1 MPSKD
6 IRALYQTSDALGLVK
21 LVQDEEVTPAE
32 LMEAAIAQT
41 EKINPRINALVS
53 WDYELA
59 RSHSRTRQPNSTFSG
74 IPYLEKDLGV
84 QVAGFRTTNG
94 SKFYNRL
101 ATVAEKDSESVR
113 RLRSAGLIPFGMT
126 NSPEMGQDWT
136 TEPKVY
142 GSTLNPWDLAFSSS
156 GSSGGAGA
164 AVAARIVPIAGGSDG
179 GGSIRGPAAFCG
191 LVGLKP
197 SRGRIPDPWQ
207 NMTGTVL
214 GCLSRTVRDTAAY
227 LDVASGAYPGDYFTP
242 PRGDESFVE
251 LSAREPRP
259 LRVGLA
265 TSLPLGFR
273 VDPEIAAC
281 LNQTARLLE
290 SAGHYVETCEL
301 NLFTEACRVAR
312 GRIIAVQLAQRV
324 TAMEKALGEPV
335 LDDDFEPSTFSS
347 IEQGKAVTALTFA
360 GDIET
365 VRNSARDIAGRLAGY
380 DAVLC
385 PVYPAHTFRKG
396 EGAYET
402 HSYEQQFAFCEYLST
417 INTCGVPAISLPVG
431 VFHDGLPLGVQLV
444 GRYGDEATLLQVAA
458 GLEQQLRWHERIP
471 QLLRE

>member
-6 IRALYQTSDALGLVK
+6 IQALYQTSDALGLAK
-21 LVQDEEVTPAE
+21 FVQDGEVTPAE
-32 LMEAAIAQT
+32 LMEAAIVQA
-41 EKINPRINALVS
+41 EKVNPRINALVS
-53 WDYELA
+53 WDYERA
-59 RSHSRTRQPNSTFSG
+59 RSHARTHHPHSRFSG
-74 IPYLEKDLGV
+74 VPYLEKDLWM
-84 QVAGFRTTNG
+84 QVTGFRTTNG
-94 SKFYNRL
+94 SKFYYRL
-101 ATVAEKDSESVR
+101 ASVAEKDSESVR

-142 GSTLNPWDLAFSSS
+142 GSTLNPWDLAFSAS

-179 GGSIRGPAAFCG
+179 GGSIRLPAAFCG

-207 NMTGTVL
+207 NATGSVL

-227 LDVASGAYPGDYFTP
+227 LDVASGPYPGDYFTP
-242 PRGDESFVE
+242 PRTDESFVE
-251 LSAREPRP
+251 LSTREPRR

-265 TSLPLGFR
+265 TSLPLGFKI
-273 VDPEIAAC
+273 DSEIAAC

-290 SAGHYVETCEL
+290 NAGHWVEPCEL

-324 TAMEKALGEPV
+324 NAMETALGSRM
-335 LDDDFEPSTFSS
+335 LDDDFEPTTLSS
-347 IEQGKAVTALTFA
+347 IEEGKSVNAIILAS
-360 GDIET
+360 DIET
-365 VRNSARDIAGRLAGY
+365 VRNSARDIAGRLAAY
-380 DAVLC
+380 DVVLC
-385 PVYPAHTFRKG
+385 PVYPAHTFRIG

-444 GRYGDEATLLQVAA
+444 GHYGDEATLLQVAEC
-458 GLEQQLRWHERIP
+458 LEQQLGWHERRP
-471 QLLRE
+471 PLLRG

>member
-1 MPSKD
+1 
-6 IRALYQTSDALGLVK
+6 
-21 LVQDEEVTPAE
+21 
-32 LMEAAIAQT
+32 MEAAIAQA
-41 EKINPRINALVS
+41 EEINPRINALVS
-53 WDYELA
+53 WNYELA
-59 RSHSRTRQPNSTFSG
+59 RSHARARQPNSRFSG
-74 IPYLEKDLGV
+74 VPYLEKDLGV

-94 SKFYNRL
+94 SKFYHRL
-101 ATVAEKDSESVR
+101 APVAQRDSESVR

-136 TEPKVY
+136 TEPKLY
-142 GSTLNPWDLAFSSS
+142 GSTLNPWDLAFSAS

-164 AVAARIVPIAGGSDG
+164 AVAARLVPIAGGSDG
-179 GGSIRGPAAFCG
+179 GGSIRGPASFCG

-207 NMTGTVL
+207 NPTGTVL

-227 LDVASGAYPGDYFTP
+227 LDVASGPYPGDYFTP
-242 PRGDESFVE
+242 PTRDESFVE
-251 LSAREPRP
+251 LSAREPQR

-265 TSLPLGFR
+265 TTLPLRFKI
-273 VDPEIAAC
+273 DPEIAAC
-281 LNQTARLLE
+281 LIDTARLLE
-290 SAGHYVETCEL
+290 NAGHCVEPCEL
-301 NLFTEACRVAR
+301 NLFTEACRAAR

-324 TAMEKALGEPV
+324 TSMETALEARMLV
-335 LDDDFEPSTFSS
+335 DDFEPSTFSL
-347 IEQGKAVTALTFA
+347 IEQGKSVDAITFA

-365 VRNSARDIAGRLAGY
+365 VRNSARDIAGRLARY
-380 DAVLC
+380 DVVLC
-385 PVYPAHTFRKG
+385 PVYPAHTFRQG

-458 GLEQQLRWHERIP
+458 GLQQQLRWHERHP
-471 QLLRE
+471 PVLRG